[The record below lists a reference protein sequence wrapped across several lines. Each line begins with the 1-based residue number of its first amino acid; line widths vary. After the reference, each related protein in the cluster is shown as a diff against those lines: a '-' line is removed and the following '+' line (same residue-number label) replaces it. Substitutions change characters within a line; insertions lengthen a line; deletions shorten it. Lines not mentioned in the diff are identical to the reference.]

1 MVVKAQRGPF
11 VPISELDRVH
21 DELLVVLVQAGDRGA
36 GERLAARWQ
45 PRLLRAARRI
55 LRSEDRARDAV
66 QDAWASIF
74 RGVARLNDPAAFPAW
89 AFGILN
95 RRCVDRIR
103 GDSRRAETAV
113 DMEQVP
119 VPPSAATEGLDLV
132 RALAAL
138 DHDHRTAAVL
148 HFCEGLTLT
157 EVAAA
162 VGVPVGTAKSR
173 IFHARRRLKAALSGD
188 I

>member
-1 MVVKAQRGPF
+1 MKGQRGPS
-11 VPISELDRVH
+11 VSISELDRVH
-21 DELLVVLVQAGDRGA
+21 DELLVVLVQSGDRRA

-66 QDAWASIF
+66 QDAWTSIF

-103 GDSRRAETAV
+103 GDSRRAEDGA
-113 DMEQVP
+113 DMDQ
-119 VPPSAATEGLDLV
+119 
-132 RALAAL
+132 ALAAPSAEGVGLDIARAMAGL
-138 DHDHRTAAVL
+138 DHEHRTAAVL
-148 HFCEGLTLT
+148 HFCEGLTLA

>member
-21 DELLVVLVQAGDRGA
+21 DELLVVLVQAGDRRA

-74 RGVARLNDPAAFPAW
+74 RSVARLNDPAAFPAW

-103 GDSRRAETAV
+103 GDSRRAETPV

-119 VPPSAATEGLDLV
+119 VPTSAGAEGLDLV

-157 EVAAA
+157 EVATA

-173 IFHARRRLKAALSGD
+173 IFHARRRLKAALTGD

>member
-1 MVVKAQRGPF
+1 MTNCWWFWSRPATAGRASAWPPAG
-11 VPISELDRVH
+11 SRVCCAPP
-21 DELLVVLVQAGDRGA
+21 VASC
-36 GERLAARWQ
+36 AARTA
-45 PRLLRAARRI
+45 P
-55 LRSEDRARDAV
+55 RDAV
-66 QDAWASIF
+66 QDAWTSIF

-103 GDSRRAETAV
+103 GDSRRAEAV
-113 DMEQVP
+113 VDVDQVSA
-119 VPPSAATEGLDLV
+119 PSPAETEGLDLV
-132 RALAAL
+132 RALAGL

-148 HFCEGLTLT
+148 HLCEGLTLA

-162 VGVPVGTAKSR
+162 VGVPLGTAKSR

-188 I
+188 T

>member
-1 MVVKAQRGPF
+1 MVVKAQRGPS

-21 DELLVVLVQAGDRGA
+21 DELLVVLVQSGDRRA

-55 LRSEDRARDAV
+55 LRIEDHARDAV
-66 QDAWASIF
+66 QDAWTSIF
-74 RGVARLNDPAAFPAW
+74 RGVTRLNDPAAFPAW
-89 AFGILN
+89 AFGILH

-103 GDSRRAETAV
+103 SDVRRAEDDADMDQAV
-113 DMEQVP
+113 AA
-119 VPPSAATEGLDLV
+119 PSGEGGGLDIA
-132 RALAAL
+132 RALARL

-148 HFCEGLTLT
+148 HLCEGLTLA

-162 VGVPVGTAKSR
+162 IGVPVGTAKSR

-188 I
+188 A

>member
-1 MVVKAQRGPF
+1 MVVKAQRGLS
-11 VPISELDRVH
+11 VPISELERVH
-21 DELLVVLVQAGDRGA
+21 DELLVVLVQSGDRRA

-74 RGVARLNDPAAFPAW
+74 PGMTRLNDPAVFPAW
-89 AFGILN
+89 AFGILH

-103 GDSRRAETAV
+103 GDVRRARDGADTDQAFTASFGEG
-113 DMEQVP
+113 DSLDIARAM
-119 VPPSAATEGLDLV
+119 AGLD
-132 RALAAL
+132 
-138 DHDHRTAAVL
+138 HEHRTAAVL
-148 HFCEGLTLT
+148 HFCEGLTLA

-188 I
+188 T